1 MATLLRAGL
10 LRSPLG
16 EPTPGTAAAA
26 TAEEE
31 HSEQQWHIVLSTHK
45 NRLTAV
51 SRFSLGLIF
60 AMPMTHDSGSEA
72 ISDNPLAGIPI
83 TTLSTDFV
91 IG

>member
-31 HSEQQWHIVLSTHK
+31 NSERQWHIVLNSHR
-45 NRLTAV
+45 NRPTAV
-51 SRFSLGLIF
+51 SRFSLGLILV
-60 AMPMTHDSGSEA
+60 MPMIHASGSEA
-72 ISDNPLAGIPI
+72 IFDNPRAGIPI
-83 TTLSTDFV
+83 TKLNTHFV